1 MKNTI
6 FFLLFLIITSACTS
20 KKDIIYFNNLNT
32 KTTDKTQLIKST
44 ITKNDIL
51 SIVITSSSAEIVKA
65 YNMEVTQSSNGYLV
79 SSEGFITL
87 PVLGKINAN
96 GISCMELEQIIA
108 NLLIS
113 GGHLSNPV
121 VNVRVINS
129 KFTVLGEVNK
139 PGTYNYQEE
148 NISLLQAL
156 GYAGDLTIN
165 GVRNNIYLIR
175 EEGNVLNYTK
185 IDLTSKDWFSSPY
198 YYLKPNDVIYVLPND
213 AKVKSG
219 GYVKSLG
226 NLLTITSVSISTI
239 LAIILLTK

>member
-6 FFLLFLIITSACTS
+6 FFLLFLIINSACTS

-32 KTTDKTQLIKST
+32 ETTDKTQLIKST